1 MPASAMAE
9 TPAKPA
15 PAPEADLATLLNQA
29 TLRLA
34 PGTRAVPLREN
45 RVAVRHDASRTQIV
59 VTSFQSRVL
68 EGFANGATVPKI
80 LSWLIESQCCPPL
93 REFYEL
99 VVKAA
104 RAGLLLPE
112 GRAEPAEVKPVKW
125 PVKLPGR
132 FLRWPAVVFIL
143 AAIGAVAWRR
153 LPLPEDPLWLGLGWV
168 AFCAAASLGAVLAA
182 SVAVAAKQPVYRAR
196 LEWKTLFPR
205 LEFDTDDA
213 ALGGRGTE
221 VDVALARAAVPALA
235 FALAAWKQP
244 PLMAGL
250 AVGLLWQW
258 CPLWR
263 SPLQDL
269 LAAWLRDPQPA
280 TSYNLALAKNR
291 LFTLLTAAR
300 RHIEDGKYLGAC
312 AVATLLWLGV
322 LLLAGATLWQTNA
335 VELYRRFQEV
345 GGWRYTA
352 LGLMGLLGVAVLVGA
367 GLILWLLVSHVR
379 DSLRER
385 AERRVRPKEA
395 LMSDEARAQWL
406 GQTALFRELP
416 TEDLLALAKATQAE
430 EFRRGSFVVKEGE
443 PGDRLYLIVSGR
455 VEVRRDFAPGRSEP
469 VAEMDAG
476 DVFGE
481 IALLHGGVR
490 TRSIRALEKSVL
502 LSLDKAA
509 FDRLVLGKMT
519 RSAVETAVQKVGF
532 LEGCD
537 MTRHWSHATRM
548 EFAKRA
554 ELKEYPEGT
563 ALTAEGEVNHWFF
576 LIYRG
581 EVSVQQKGKELRVLK
596 QGDSFGEMSLIGDG
610 VATASA
616 VVKSRSAS
624 FFVVQGRDFLNFVT
638 RDFAVGMAWD
648 ESRKRPRKR

>member
-1 MPASAMAE
+1 MPASVMAD
-9 TPAKPA
+9 TPTTPV
-15 PAPEADLATLLNQA
+15 PDPEAELATLLNQT

-34 PGTRAVPLREN
+34 PGTRKVPLRES
-45 RVAVRHDASRTQIV
+45 RVALRHDPSRTHLV
-59 VTSFQSRVL
+59 VTPYQAGVL
-68 EGFANGATVPKI
+68 EGFTNGATVPRI

-93 REFYEL
+93 REYYEL
-99 VVKAA
+99 VVKAT
-104 RAGLLLPE
+104 RAGLLLAE
-112 GRAEPAEVKPVKW
+112 GQAEPAAVKGVGW

-132 FLRWPAVVFIL
+132 ILRWPAVLFIL

-153 LPLPEDPLWLGLGWV
+153 LPLPEDPLWLGLGWL
-168 AFCAAASLGAVLAA
+168 AFCAAASLGAMLAA
-182 SVAVAAKQPVYRAR
+182 SVTRAAQQPVYRAR

-221 VDVALARAAVPALA
+221 VDVALARAALPALA
-235 FALAAWKQP
+235 LALAAWKQP

-250 AVGLLWQW
+250 VVGLLAQW
-258 CPLWR
+258 SPLWR

-280 TSYNLALAKNR
+280 TSYNLALAKSR

-300 RHIEDGKYLGAC
+300 RQIEDGKYLGAC
-312 AVATLLWLGV
+312 ALATLLWLGV

-335 VELYRRFQEV
+335 EELYRRFQEV
-345 GGWRYTA
+345 DGWRYA
-352 LGLMGLLGVAVLVGA
+352 SLGLLGLLGVAVLAGA

-379 DSLRER
+379 DSLSER
-385 AERRVRPKEA
+385 SERRVRPKEA

-406 GQTALFRELP
+406 GQTALFRDLP
-416 TEDLLALAKATQAE
+416 AEDLLALAKATQAE
-430 EFRRGSFVVKEGE
+430 EFRRGSFIVKQGE

-455 VEVRRDFAPGRSEP
+455 VEVRRDYAPGRSEP
-469 VAEMDAG
+469 VAEMDEG

-490 TRSIRALEKSVL
+490 TRSIRALQKSVL

-519 RSAVETAVQKVGF
+519 RSAVEVAVQKVGF
-532 LEGCD
+532 LEGCE
-537 MTRHWSHATRM
+537 MTRLWSHATRT
-548 EFAKRA
+548 EFARRA
-554 ELKEYPEGT
+554 EVKEYPENT
-563 ALTAEGEVNHWFF
+563 ALTTEGQVNHWFF

-581 EVSVQQKGKELRVLK
+581 EVSVRQKGKELRVLK
-596 QGDSFGEMSLIGDG
+596 QGDSFGEVSLIGDG
-610 VATASA
+610 VATATA
-616 VVKSRSAS
+616 VVKSHNAS

-638 RDFAVGMAWD
+638 RDFTVGLAWD
-648 ESRKRPRKR
+648 ESRKRPRQR